1 MKTIKLALAASI
13 TVALFSA
20 EVVVSAGNGST
31 PNGKPFVAINGEIVE
46 VKGVISSIQDQINE
60 LVLRA
65 DTAEAQMANFQEAIN
80 TLIQQDAD
88 LKTLINQNTTD
99 IATLNTIITDLE
111 AQNVALK
118 TQIASE
124 AGDVTNLQS
133 QVAANESMIKS
144 IQDAINSGLLATTIS
159 ITDLQKQIDNN
170 TKLIAGIQDRMD
182 QLASL
187 IATKQAIISGSCPSG
202 YSIRQIFP
210 DGAVACEY
218 DDGVSRLGSISS
230 FKTFQ
235 VGQHGQYGDNS
246 GYAPCPFGTIMSGG
260 GFSQSADYLVMNNEP
275 TNAGWYVRSV
285 VQSGFYSP
293 LVIHA
298 VCIYMAS

>member
-13 TVALFSA
+13 TVALFS
-20 EVVVSAGNGST
+20 VGVVSAGNGST
-31 PNGKPFVAINGEIVE
+31 PNGKPFVAINGEIIE
-46 VKGVISSIQDQINE
+46 VKGAISSIQDQINE

-118 TQIASE
+118 TQIANSKS
-124 AGDVTNLQS
+124 DVTDLQS
-133 QVAANESMIKS
+133 QVASNESMIKS

-159 ITDLQKQIDNN
+159 IADLQKQIDNN
-170 TKLIAGIQDRMD
+170 KAMIAGIQDRMD
-182 QLASL
+182 QLSAL
-187 IATKQAIISGSCPSG
+187 VATKQAIINGYCPSG
-202 YSIRQIFP
+202 YSIRQILP
-210 DGAVACEY
+210 NGAVACEF
-218 DDGVSRLGSISS
+218 DDGVPRNGTINS
-230 FKTFQ
+230 FRTYQ
-235 VGQHGQYGDNS
+235 VGTHGQYGDNS
-246 GYAPCPFGTIMSGG
+246 GYAPCPWGTTMTGG
-260 GFSQSADYLVMNNEP
+260 GYSQSADYLVMNNEP
-275 TNAGWYVRSV
+275 TSSGWYVRSV
-285 VQSGFYSP
+285 VQTGYYSP
-293 LVIHA
+293 LIIHA